1 MKLTKAAT
9 YIDPTDNETI
19 LNLLLRQN
27 CEVHEKLLT
36 PSKDWSIE
44 PVVMEEMRIDSEEL
58 ALLMMRRT
66 RQFAEFRT
74 REVKKQ
80 KKSNRTKRIRVEE
93 EDVNLAWESI
103 QMDRTK
109 L

>member
-9 YIDPTDNETI
+9 YIDPADNEAI
-19 LNLLLRQN
+19 LNSQLRQN
-27 CEVHEKLLT
+27 CEVHEKLLS
-36 PSKDWSIE
+36 PSNEWTIE
-44 PVVMEEMRIDSEEL
+44 PAVMEEMRMDSEEL
-58 ALLMMRRT
+58 ALLLMRRT

-74 REVKKQ
+74 REVKK
-80 KKSNRTKRIRVEE
+80 KKSHRTKRIRVEE